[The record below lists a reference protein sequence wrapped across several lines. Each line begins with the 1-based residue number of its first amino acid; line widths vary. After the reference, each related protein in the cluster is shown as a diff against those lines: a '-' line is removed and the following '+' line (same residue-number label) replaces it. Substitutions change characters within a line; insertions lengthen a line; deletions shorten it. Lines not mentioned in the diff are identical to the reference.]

1 MVMYRDLDGCTF
13 ELSINQKNRNHLN
26 LNSMKTLT
34 LMISLV
40 LLIISSDNTSAQN
53 PINNAIQVKIDG
65 SIDCPIIS
73 WNNKK
78 ETNTSF
84 YVVEYSYDNL
94 NFKTLS
100 MKKALGQSNFPVNY
114 NFAHVLDTN
123 EDLNRMR
130 YYRVVL
136 VLMGGNRVY
145 SETKAYIPI
154 DTTLDKNVIANLDK

>member
-1 MVMYRDLDGCTF
+1 
-13 ELSINQKNRNHLN
+13 
-26 LNSMKTLT
+26 MKTLT
-34 LMISLV
+34 FSIALV
-40 LLIISSDNTSAQN
+40 LSLLISSVAMAQH
-53 PINNAIQVKIDG
+53 PINNNIQLKVEG
-65 SIDCPIIS
+65 NIDCPIIS

-136 VLMGGNRVY
+136 VLMGGNRLY

-154 DTTLDKNVIANLDK
+154 DTTINKNIIANLDK

>member
-1 MVMYRDLDGCTF
+1 
-13 ELSINQKNRNHLN
+13 
-26 LNSMKTLT
+26 MKTLIIS
-34 LMISLV
+34 ISLV
-40 LLIISSDNTSAQN
+40 LLTFATDESLAQN
-53 PINNAIQVKIDG
+53 PINNNLQVVIDG

-94 NFKTLS
+94 NFKTLN

-114 NFAHVLDTN
+114 NFAHVLDSN

-154 DTTLDKNVIANLDK
+154 DTTLDKNVIAKLKK